1 MSSQQSVP
9 SQIPPWLRGPIAGVP
24 DELQAVAQALV
35 QTQEEVEAFTAGF
48 PDELLW
54 VRPARLGHAAFHL
67 RHIAGVI
74 DRLFTTAR
82 GEEVSREQREAAVRE
97 KSEGDGATTAE
108 LVALVGSQVARAID
122 QLRRTDVSQLYEPR
136 LVGSKQLPTNVYGL
150 LFHAAEHA
158 QRHCGQL
165 LVTVRVAQRGA

>member
-1 MSSQQSVP
+1 MSSQQTAP
-9 SQIPPWLRGPIAGVP
+9 AHIPPWLRGPVDGVP
-24 DELQAVAQALV
+24 TELQAVAQALI
-35 QTQEEVEAFTAGF
+35 QTQEEVEGFTAGL

-54 VRPARLGHAAFHL
+54 MRPAGLGHAAFHL

-82 GEEVSREQREAAVRE
+82 GESISDAQREAALRE
-97 KSEGDGATTAE
+97 RSERDEATTAE
-108 LVALVGSQVARAID
+108 LVELVRARVASAID
-122 QLRRTDVSQLYEPR
+122 QLRGTDVGKLYEAR
-136 LVGSKQLPTNVYGL
+136 LVGGKQLPSNVYGL

-165 LVTVRVAQRGA
+165 LVTTRVVRERA